1 MDELLGL
8 TGAAL
13 IGGTLTALAVYVLA
27 WRRDVQSF
35 RLIIVDIAMSAALGS
50 LNSYPITRALVEDA
64 MVVVFGRRARLPG

>member
-1 MDELLGL
+1 M
-8 TGAAL
+8 
-13 IGGTLTALAVYVLA
+13 LA
-27 WRRDVQSF
+27 WRRGVQSF